1 MKTTDDAQLDLAR
14 SSQLD
19 CEQRTTYTESHIA
32 VESEK
37 LAISLARLIQS
48 GMALVPIPLGS
59 KGPNTQNWNLR
70 TNCVT
75 SPDQANL
82 LDGKNVGLAHAYCTP
97 SPTCA
102 LDIDNYP
109 NAKDWLASHDIYLD
123 SLWKAQDAV
132 VIWSGKK
139 NSLKLLYKLPGNISP
154 LETKKIVGSS
164 GTSTLEFRCA
174 TKDGKTVQDV
184 LPPSMHPDGHQYR
197 WMGSGDPTNIPE
209 IPQSLLKVWLELIA
223 KCGRV
228 SKRQGAFGRISH
240 LRQETPREIA
250 MIEDALKHIDADCD
264 YETWRNIV
272 WGVLSTGWTCAE
284 DLAITWSQSAP
295 ERFEDDAFWLVANSY
310 IPGHQNQ
317 ITVGS
322 IYYYAR
328 LGGWNG

>member
-1 MKTTDDAQLDLAR
+1 MKTTNDLQLYLGLSSLMDSERRKKHQDVQIAAVFDEKGIVLANLL
-14 SSQLD
+14 Q
-19 CEQRTTYTESHIA
+19 A
-32 VESEK
+32 
-37 LAISLARLIQS
+37 

-59 KGPNTQNWNLR
+59 KSPNAKNWNLPS
-70 TNCVT
+70 NCVT
-75 SPDQANL
+75 NPAQANS
-82 LDGKNVGLAHAYCTP
+82 LDGLNVGLAHAYCTP

-109 NAKDWLASHDIYLD
+109 NAKDWLASHDIELD

-132 VIWSGKK
+132 VILSGKK
-139 NSLKLLYKLPGNISP
+139 NSMKLLYKLSGNISP
-154 LETKKIVGSS
+154 LESKKIVGPDGSS
-164 GTSTLEFRCA
+164 ALEFRCA

-197 WMGSGDPTNIPE
+197 WMGSGDPTQMPE
-209 IPQSLLKVWLELIA
+209 IPQQLLELWLELIS

-228 SKRQGAFGRISH
+228 AKRQCAFSGISH

-250 MIEDALKHIDADCD
+250 TIDAALKHIDADCD

-272 WGVLSTGWTCAE
+272 WAILSTGWTCAE
-284 DLAITWSQSAP
+284 DLAIAWSQSAP

-310 IPGHQNQ
+310 IPGHKNQ

-322 IYYYAR
+322 IYYFAR
-328 LGGWNG
+328 NGGWNG